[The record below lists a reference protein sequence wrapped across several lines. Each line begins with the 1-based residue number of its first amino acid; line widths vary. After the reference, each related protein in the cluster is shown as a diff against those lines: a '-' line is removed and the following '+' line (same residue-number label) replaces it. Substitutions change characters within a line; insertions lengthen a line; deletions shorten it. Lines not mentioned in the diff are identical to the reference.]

1 MPPQETDADW
11 YRRTAEQTLLSLE
24 SAETGLT
31 GEEAASRLARYGL
44 NELSGKDEINRLAML
59 LRQFQDPLIYILLL
73 ASGVAAVLGQVK
85 DAGVILA
92 VLLINAGIGFFQ
104 EIKAEKNIRAL
115 RRMVVPLAKVL
126 RDGVET
132 VEESSL
138 LTPGDVVNLA
148 SGDRIP
154 ADMRLL
160 HVNGLLVEEAML
172 TGESLATQKD
182 TEAIDEANLTP
193 GDQRNMAFMG
203 SIVISG
209 RGRGVVTSTGDATL
223 LGRIAAQVQGITSAK
238 TPLQSRMEQFAH
250 RLGLFALAFCV
261 VLFVA
266 GLLLGFK
273 VTDLFMIAIAMA
285 VAIIPEGL
293 PVVVTITMAIG
304 VQRMARRKAII
315 RKLPAVETLG
325 SATVICSDKTG
336 TITRNEMTVRRIFD
350 GENDLEVTGAGYRPQ
365 GDILL
370 DGKSVALTGNPALKT
385 ILRVGLLCNESAVA
399 LESGDYQVKGDP
411 TEGALIVSAMKAG
424 LVPEAEAAAIPTLAV
439 LPFES
444 EQGFMA
450 TAHSLDGRNLLYV
463 KGGHDRILELC
474 AQGSDGPYCR
484 AEEFSAQAESY
495 AGEGLRV
502 LAMAVKEL
510 PDGDPPARITPET
523 AAGARPIGLQ
533 GIIDPPREESFAAV
547 EGCRRAGIR
556 TVMITGD
563 HVVTARAIAQNIG
576 IGSGQDGA
584 SPKALSGREI
594 EAMSDDELFQA
605 VPEVSVFA
613 RVAPE
618 HKLRIT
624 RQLIRRGEI
633 VAMTGDGVNDAPA
646 LRAAHIGIAMGKAGT
661 DVARDASDMILAD
674 DNFATIFA
682 AVEEGR
688 VVYENIRKVT
698 LYLLAGGFGVL
709 CCIVASV
716 LLGWPLPLTPAQILW
731 FNFVTSVLLDVSLS
745 FERGE
750 PDILNRPPRSPG
762 EGLLDPLIL
771 RRVLVVGGLMALA
784 AMWSFNDMHSQAL
797 AAGLDETTALNK
809 ARTLAL
815 CVLVFF
821 QFFQAF
827 NCRSLTLSAF
837 SLNPLGNPALFA
849 ALCAAV
855 LLQIGVIYLPA
866 LGWIVD
872 TDPLSPHEFLD
883 MLAMAASVVAV
894 VEIDK
899 FFTRRARAQNKQ
911 ADS

>member
-1 MPPQETDADW
+1 MPVQDTDIDW
-11 YRRTAEQTLLSLE
+11 YKHTTEQALE
-24 SAETGLT
+24 ALKSAETGLT
-31 GEEAASRLARYGL
+31 GDEAAARLVRYGL

-59 LRQFQDPLIYILLL
+59 LHQFQDPLIYILLL
-73 ASGVAAVLGQVK
+73 ASGVAAALGHVK

-92 VLLINAGIGFFQ
+92 VLLINAGIGFSQ

-132 VEESSL
+132 VEESSR

-154 ADMRLL
+154 ADMRLID
-160 HVNGLLVEEAML
+160 VNGLLVEEAML
-172 TGESLATQKD
+172 TGESLAAQKA

-209 RGRGVVTSTGDATL
+209 RGRGVVTSTGNATL
-223 LGRIAAQVQGITSAK
+223 LGRIAAQVQSVTSAK

-261 VLFVA
+261 VLFVT
-266 GLLLGFK
+266 GLFLGLK
-273 VTDLFMIAIAMA
+273 VADLFMVAIAMA

-336 TITRNEMTVRRIFD
+336 TLTRNEMTVRRLFD
-350 GENDLEVTGAGYRPQ
+350 GENDLEVTGAGYLPQ
-365 GDILL
+365 GDVLL
-370 DGKSVALTGNPALKT
+370 DGRSVPLRDNPALET

-399 LESGDYQVKGDP
+399 LENGDYRVKGDP
-411 TEGALIVSAMKAG
+411 TEGALIISAMKAG
-424 LVPEAEAAAIPTLAV
+424 LDPEAEAAATPTLAV

-450 TAHSLDGRNLLYV
+450 TAHVQDGRNVLYV
-463 KGGHDRILELC
+463 KGGHDRLLELC
-474 AQGSDGPYCR
+474 AQGGDGPYCR
-484 AEEFSAQAESY
+484 AEAFSAMAEKY
-495 AGEGLRV
+495 AREGLRV

-510 PDGDPPARITPET
+510 PDGAPPARITPDT

-547 EGCRRAGIR
+547 DGCRRAGIR

-576 IGSGQDGA
+576 IGGE

-624 RQLIRRGEI
+624 RQLIRKGEI

-688 VVYENIRKVT
+688 IVYENIRKVT

-784 AMWSFNDMHSQAL
+784 AMWGFNAMHSQAL

-837 SLNPLGNPALFA
+837 TMNPLGNPALFA

-872 TDPLSPHEFLD
+872 MEPLSPHEFLD
-883 MLAMAASVVAV
+883 MLGMAASVVAV

-899 FFTRRARAQNKQ
+899 FFTRRAQARNKQ
-911 ADS
+911 AGA

>member
-1 MPPQETDADW
+1 MPDLDTDTDW
-11 YRRTAEQTLLSLE
+11 HRRTAEQTLEALE
-24 SAETGLT
+24 SAETGLS
-31 GEEAASRLARYGL
+31 GDDAAARLVRYGP

-59 LRQFQDPLIYILLL
+59 LHQFQDPLIYILLL
-73 ASGVAAVLGQVK
+73 ASGVAVALGQVK

-92 VLLINAGIGFFQ
+92 VLLINAGIGFSQ

-132 VEESSL
+132 VEESSR

-148 SGDRIP
+148 SGDKIP

-160 HVNGLLVEEAML
+160 HVNGLLVDEAML
-172 TGESLATQKD
+172 TGESLAVPKVTD
-182 TEAIDEANLTP
+182 AIDEDNLTP

-209 RGRGVVTSTGDATL
+209 RGRGVVTSTGNTTL

-238 TPLQSRMEQFAH
+238 TPLQSRMDQFAH
-250 RLGLFALAFCV
+250 RLGLFALIFCV
-261 VLFVA
+261 VLFVT
-266 GLLLGFK
+266 GLFLGFK
-273 VTDLFMIAIAMA
+273 VADLFMVAIAMA

-336 TITRNEMTVRRIFD
+336 TLTRNEMTVCRIFD

-365 GDILL
+365 GNVLL
-370 DGKSVALTGNPALKT
+370 DGRSVALRDNPALET

-399 LESGDYQVKGDP
+399 LKSGDYLVKGDP

-424 LVPEAEAAAIPTLAV
+424 LDPEAEAAATPTLAV

-450 TAHSLDGRNLLYV
+450 TAHSLNGRNVLYV

-474 AQGSDGPYCR
+474 AQGGDGPFCR
-484 AEEFSAQAESY
+484 AEEFSAQAERY

-510 PDGDPPARITPET
+510 PDGAPPAQITPET

-547 EGCRRAGIR
+547 DGCRRAGIR

-563 HVVTARAIAQNIG
+563 HVVTARAIARNIG
-576 IGSGQDGA
+576 IGGDN
-584 SPKALSGREI
+584 PKALSGREI

-624 RQLIRRGEI
+624 RQLIRKGEI

-731 FNFVTSVLLDVSLS
+731 FNFVTSALLDVSLS

-750 PDILNRPPRSPG
+750 PDILNRPPRTPG
-762 EGLLDPLIL
+762 EGLLDWLIL
-771 RRVLVVGGLMALA
+771 RRVVVVGGLMALA
-784 AMWSFNDMHSQAL
+784 AMWGFNTMHSQAL
-797 AAGLDETTALNK
+797 AAGLNETTALNK

-837 SLNPLGNPALFA
+837 SLTPVGNPALFA

-872 TDPLSPHEFLD
+872 TEPLSPHEFLD

-899 FFTRRARAQNKQ
+899 FFTRRAQTRNKQ
-911 ADS
+911 ADA

>member
-1 MPPQETDADW
+1 MPLKETDDW
-11 YRRTAEQTLLSLE
+11 YRLTAQQTLEALE

-31 GEEAASRLARYGL
+31 GDEADARLVRFGP

-59 LRQFQDPLIYILLL
+59 LHQFQDPLIYILLL

-132 VEESSL
+132 VEESARL
-138 LTPGDVVNLA
+138 VPGDVVNLA

-154 ADMRLL
+154 ADLRLL

-172 TGESLATQKD
+172 TGESLATQKA
-182 TEAIDEANLTP
+182 TEALDEANLTP

-209 RGRGVVTSTGDATL
+209 RGRGVVGATGNSTL
-223 LGRIAAQVQGITSAK
+223 LGRIATQVQGVTSAK

-250 RLGLFALAFCV
+250 RLGLFALVFCV
-261 VLFVA
+261 VLFVT
-266 GLLLGFK
+266 GLFLGFK

-336 TITRNEMTVRRIFD
+336 TLTRNEMTVRRIFD
-350 GENDLEVTGAGYRPQ
+350 GENDLDVTGAGYLPQ
-365 GDILL
+365 GEVLL
-370 DGKSVALTGNPALKT
+370 HGKSVSLADNPTLAT
-385 ILRVGLLCNESAVA
+385 ILRVGLLCNESSVVH
-399 LESGDYQVKGDP
+399 EDGVYRIKGDP

-424 LVPEAEAAAIPTLAV
+424 LDPEAEAADAPSLAV

-450 TAHSLDGRNLLYV
+450 TAHSLDGRNVLFV

-474 AQGSDGPYCR
+474 AQGGDGPFCR
-484 AEEFSAQAESY
+484 AGEFSAQAEKY
-495 AGEGLRV
+495 AEEGLRV
-502 LAMAVKEL
+502 LAMAIKEL
-510 PDGDPPARITPET
+510 PQGDPPARITPET

-563 HVVTARAIAQNIG
+563 HVVTARAIARTIG
-576 IGSGQDGA
+576 IGGQDGA
-584 SPKALSGREI
+584 NSRALSGREI
-594 EAMSDDELFQA
+594 EAMTDDELFQA

-750 PDILNRPPRSPG
+750 PDILNRPPRRPE
-762 EGLLDPLIL
+762 EGLLDSLIL

-784 AMWSFNDMHSQAL
+784 AMWGFNTMHSQAL
-797 AAGLDETTALNK
+797 AAGFNETTALNK

-837 SLNPLGNPALFA
+837 SLNPFGNPALFA

-855 LLQIGVIYLPA
+855 VLQIGVIYLPA

-872 TDPLSPHEFLD
+872 TEPLSPHEFLD

-899 FFTRRARAQNKQ
+899 FFTRRAQ
-911 ADS
+911 ARNVQAGA